1 MTEQEFLE
9 IWLTRP
15 DPKPIFYRLYYQDDG
30 TLLYYSM
37 EDLPGKY
44 IDIDLAT
51 YQQYRSNVSVVD
63 GKLLVIPTV
72 NTIKKIEPSNHGHGV
87 PCSPTDVCI
96 VVHSDKPHIKW
107 SLTNHETN

>member
-9 IWLTRP
+9 IWLARP

-44 IDIDLAT
+44 IEIDFDT
-51 YQQYRSNVSVVD
+51 YQQYRSNVCVVD
-63 GKLLVIPTV
+63 GKLIVIPTTV
-72 NTIKKIEPSNHGHGV
+72 TIKKLQPDEHGT
-87 PCSPTDVCI
+87 PCDPRDVCI
-96 VVHSDKPHIKW
+96 VVDSNKPHTKW
-107 SLTNHETN
+107 SIKNRETH

>member
-15 DPKPIFYRLYYQDDG
+15 DSKPIFYRLYYQDDG

-44 IDIDLAT
+44 IEIDLAT
-51 YQQYRSNVSVVD
+51 YQQYRSNVRVVD

-72 NTIKKIEPSNHGHGV
+72 NTIKKIEPSKHGV

-96 VVHSDKPHIKW
+96 VVHSDNPHIKW

>member
-9 IWLTRP
+9 IWLARP

-44 IDIDLAT
+44 IEIDLAT
-51 YQQYRSNVSVVD
+51 YQQYRSNVRVVD
-63 GKLLVIPTV
+63 GKLIVIPV
-72 NTIKKIEPSNHGHGV
+72 SVTIKKLQPNEYGT
-87 PCSPTDVCI
+87 PCDPRDVCI
-96 VVHSDKPHIKW
+96 VVDNNKPHTKW
-107 SLTNHETN
+107 SIKNRETS

>member
-51 YQQYRSNVSVVD
+51 YQQYRSNVRVVD

-72 NTIKKIEPSNHGHGV
+72 NTIK
-87 PCSPTDVCI
+87 
-96 VVHSDKPHIKW
+96 
-107 SLTNHETN
+107 

>member
-15 DPKPIFYRLYYQDDG
+15 DSKPIFYRLYYQDDG

-44 IDIDLAT
+44 IEIDLAT
-51 YQQYRSNVSVVD
+51 YQQYRSNVRVVD
-63 GKLLVIPTV
+63 GKLIVIPTV
-72 NTIKKIEPSNHGHGV
+72 NTIKKIEPNKHGT
-87 PCSPTDVCI
+87 PCDPRDVCI
-96 VVHSDKPHIKW
+96 VVDSDKPHIKW